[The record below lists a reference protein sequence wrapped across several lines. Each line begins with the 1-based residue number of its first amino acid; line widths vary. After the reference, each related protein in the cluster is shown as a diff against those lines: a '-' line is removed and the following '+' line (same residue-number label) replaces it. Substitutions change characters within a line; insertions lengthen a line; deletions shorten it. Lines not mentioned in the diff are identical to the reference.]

1 MIDQFALIA
10 LAQAGEHILFCK
22 LLHVLFLQPYADQII
37 IQCLHHRQAA
47 FHQTAPDILVFD
59 LSEFR
64 SLQHHD
70 QRHLFAIDAL
80 RQRFSFLAFKTVR
93 LLPEEFEISA
103 IVKNQ
108 ETPLAQILS
117 IDLIRAEQLR
127 CQAGTTADHLP
138 ELRFGPY
145 LLEKYQVHTLRYIDT
160 GIHHI
165 HRYHNVRC
173 RIRFLKI
180 ADDRPRVGIITDH
193 TLAEFSIIHIRVQFS
208 KALYDELRM
217 PLVLRKDDRF
227 TQPVTAVRFD
237 PTLHQIL
244 QYQIHGLLIKN
255 KIIQCC
261 RRNKVRNETVLYKI
275 ILVAFLIRLGQIIV
289 GDAFVQKLGLHF
301 IVVIW
306 YQHMILIYCSLI
318 IVRIGRYTVLYLKE
332 IIGIMIHLHLWR
344 SRQPHQHRIKVF
356 KDRAILLKDRPVCL
370 IQDDQIKVCRRIQR
384 KSILRPYGIDGIQH
398 GRIGRKYNT
407 CIPVIFPGA

>member
-1 MIDQFALIA
+1 MR
-10 LAQAGEHILFCK
+10 G
-22 LLHVLFLQPYADQII
+22 
-37 IQCLHHRQAA
+37 
-47 FHQTAPDILVFD
+47 
-59 LSEFR
+59 
-64 SLQHHD
+64 
-70 QRHLFAIDAL
+70 
-80 RQRFSFLAFKTVR
+80 
-93 LLPEEFEISA
+93 
-103 IVKNQ
+103 
-108 ETPLAQILS
+108 
-117 IDLIRAEQLR
+117 
-127 CQAGTTADHLP
+127 
-138 ELRFGPY
+138 
-145 LLEKYQVHTLRYIDT
+145 
-160 GIHHI
+160 
-165 HRYHNVRC
+165 
-173 RIRFLKI
+173 RICFLKI
-180 ADDRPRVGIITDH
+180 ADECPCISIVADYAST
-193 TLAEFSIIHIRVQFS
+193 EFAVILIRIQLV
-208 KALYDELRM
+208 KALYNEVRM
-217 PLVLRKDDRF
+217 PFILCKNDRLA
-227 TQPVTAVRFD
+227 QPVTAVRFD

-244 QYQIHGLLIKN
+244 QHLIHRLLIKD
-255 KIIQCC
+255 KVIQRR

-275 ILVAFLIRLGQIIV
+275 ILVAFLIRLRQIIV